1 MKQHLPVGPYQ
12 VNSQD
17 LSISKPVVQAKVLRL
32 NLAEML
38 EGAGSNCA
46 DQKFVFVPSV
56 QI

>member
-1 MKQHLPVGPYQ
+1 MKQHLPMGPYQ

-38 EGAGSNCA
+38 AGAGSNCA
-46 DQKFVFVPSV
+46 DQKLVFVPSV